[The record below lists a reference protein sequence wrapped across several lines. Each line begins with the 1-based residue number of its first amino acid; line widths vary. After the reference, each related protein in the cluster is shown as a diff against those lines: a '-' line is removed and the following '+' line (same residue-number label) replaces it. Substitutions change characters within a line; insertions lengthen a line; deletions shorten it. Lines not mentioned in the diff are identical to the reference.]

1 MRASPATAFVCV
13 CALVSAALA
22 GCSPLPQTGRE
33 SVATKAAPQLLP
45 IDQLLAA
52 AADAPGGASAAQGNA
67 LAARAAR
74 LRARA
79 GLMRGPVMEPETRAR
94 LDAAILAGKA

>member
-1 MRASPATAFVCV
+1 MRVNPASVLVCL
-13 CALVSAALA
+13 CALACALLA

-33 SVATKAAPQLLP
+33 SIATKAAPQLLP

-52 AADAPGGASAAQGNA
+52 AADAPGGASAAQGEA

-94 LDAAILAGKA
+94 LDAAIAAGKA